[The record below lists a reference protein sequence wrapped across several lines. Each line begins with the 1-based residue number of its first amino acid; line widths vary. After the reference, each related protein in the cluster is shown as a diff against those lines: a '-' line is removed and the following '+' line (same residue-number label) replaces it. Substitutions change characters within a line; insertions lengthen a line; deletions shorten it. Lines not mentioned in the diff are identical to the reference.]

1 VIHIRNV
8 DISLTITY
16 VAGQDTTDINK
27 KVFASPKWVEDS
39 NNPIKVPIKPKTISE
54 IIQWSRKMLDT
65 EQIIQKIRLLTA
77 KVSDNPTRHYPLDE
91 GTKLLYELKLLGY
104 QKKEVYALVLPLW
117 NEFENKRINQD
128 FVGDL
133 LDMIWGDY
141 VGKNIIW

>member
-1 VIHIRNV
+1 
-8 DISLTITY
+8 
-16 VAGQDTTDINK
+16 
-27 KVFASPKWVEDS
+27 
-39 NNPIKVPIKPKTISE
+39 
-54 IIQWSRKMLDT
+54 M
-65 EQIIQKIRLLTA
+65 
-77 KVSDNPTRHYPLDE
+77 
-91 GTKLLYELKLLGY
+91 LYELKLLGY